1 MNFKF
6 CSATPTFQFTAP
18 TSSVATNSA
27 PVLGSS
33 TGGSWSSIFPFTST
47 AAANA
52 SQPAFGNANSVIPF
66 GSAPLNNNDQ
76 INMED
81 SMAEDTFQPST
92 PTVPIFGQSI
102 APASGYG
109 FGSVAPSSPFQ
120 FSSQQNLAG
129 PQNSSLFQASS
140 SEFNAA
146 AAGGGSSLG
155 TGGGAKS
162 QRKIGKVKGKSRR
175 K

>member
-1 MNFKF
+1 
-6 CSATPTFQFTAP
+6 
-18 TSSVATNSA
+18 
-27 PVLGSS
+27 
-33 TGGSWSSIFPFTST
+33 
-47 AAANA
+47 
-52 SQPAFGNANSVIPF
+52 
-66 GSAPLNNNDQ
+66 
-76 INMED
+76 MED
-81 SMAEDTFQPST
+81 SMAKDTIPSST
-92 PTVPIFGQSI
+92 PIVPVFGQSI

-146 AAGGGSSLG
+146 AAAGGGSSLG

-162 QRKIGKVKGKSRR
+162 QRKIVKVKGKSRR